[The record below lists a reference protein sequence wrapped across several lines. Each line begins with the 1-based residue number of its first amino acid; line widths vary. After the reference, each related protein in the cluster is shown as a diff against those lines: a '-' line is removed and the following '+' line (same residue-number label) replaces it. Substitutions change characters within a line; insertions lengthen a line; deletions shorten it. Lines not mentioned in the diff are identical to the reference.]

1 MLSPLPNI
9 TNFITLLQFL
19 ENIFMYSLL
28 IVFFKKLHKVNRKKF
43 IFWAISFFY
52 SISLYSLIVYSDGT
66 IARYKYV
73 ILIFFIFAIYI
84 ESKEYVK
91 KIKL

>member
-1 MLSPLPNI
+1 ML
-9 TNFITLLQFL
+9 FQFL

-28 IVFFKKLHKVNRKKF
+28 IIFLKKLYKRNKKKF
-43 IFWAISFFY
+43 VFWIFSLFY
-52 SISLYSLIVYSDGT
+52 SMSLYSLLVYSDGT

-84 ESKEYVK
+84 ESKK
-91 KIKL
+91 